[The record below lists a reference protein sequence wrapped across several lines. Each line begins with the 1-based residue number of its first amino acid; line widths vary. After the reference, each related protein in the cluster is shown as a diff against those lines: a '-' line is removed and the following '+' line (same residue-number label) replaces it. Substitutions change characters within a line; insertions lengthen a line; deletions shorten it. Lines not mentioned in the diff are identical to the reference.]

1 MRCKSNFLP
10 FKTSK
15 TSFLTPPVY
24 SVFQTYPPPPK
35 KKATTTKKQTNK
47 TKYKKQKQK
56 TQQQFKIQQ
65 LPSDQYPFLMH

>member
-35 KKATTTKKQTNK
+35 KKATTNTF
-47 TKYKKQKQK
+47 KYIHVLDNTPRKRGN
-56 TQQQFKIQQ
+56 
-65 LPSDQYPFLMH
+65 